1 MEAELKKLTATL
13 AAMTAKLGHDENRP
27 PNSSNNSD
35 GTKDGNNRRPQMKKL
50 RNMGG
55 YCHSHGFHPVGNG
68 HSSTN
73 CNWQKP
79 GHNTAATWS
88 NRMDGNTYW
97 PLARRVA
104 IEQQDHPAWKDK
116 TAPTS

>member
-1 MEAELKKLTATL
+1 
-13 AAMTAKLGHDENRP
+13 
-27 PNSSNNSD
+27 
-35 GTKDGNNRRPQMKKL
+35 MKKL

-55 YCHSHGFHPVGNG
+55 YCHSHGFHPVGADHN
-68 HSSTN
+68 SAN

-88 NRMDGNTYW
+88 NRLDGNTYW

-104 IEQQDHPAWKDK
+104 IEQHDHPAWKDK